1 MSVGLGGAD
10 SSALRF
16 SRTRGR
22 TGSSADYGLQY
33 PSPFFDIGQTY
44 LPATVKQMFRWC
56 RYYFLVNPLINA
68 VVSKMADYPITDIIL
83 DTEKQ
88 DLKDSWNS
96 FLNEQLRYRP
106 FQIEIGLDF
115 YTYGNALVS
124 IFYPFVKMLRCTR
137 CGFEKQ
143 ASDAI
148 YRFMNF
154 EFHWQ
159 CEQCDH
165 AGIAK
170 VRDHY
175 IKAPKG
181 IKLLRWNPEDID
193 IRYND
198 ISGEYE
204 YYYSIPVQLKN
215 DIIIGKKSAV
225 ESVPQLFIDAL
236 RLRKAV
242 VFSRDNIYHFKR
254 PTLAGKDRGWGTPMI
269 LPVLKDTFYLQ
280 VLRKAQECL
289 TPNSFLE
296 KPLELCKASE
306 IRIGDLVKTHTGAF
320 KRVTAICPKIID
332 EQNGGFTIQVATKAM
347 KAFPTGYSDN
357 HPLDILRGKPA
368 NGGNRSDK
376 YANTKYVRRYTD
388 EYKPQWV
395 NAGDAK
401 LGEYVVYPVGRQKDE
416 KECLLDLA
424 KYTGL
429 PATKDWVYQQ
439 AAQETAEDFETLEQR
454 IELPWATGFQCTAH
468 QLHRGN
474 KKPPRVKRY
483 LSLDEDLAY
492 LAGWYTGDG
501 STSARQISMALG
513 LNDDHKLLAKTF
525 KKVFGK
531 EPRVSKSKRFN
542 GRLLVFSD
550 VIATKFMRGWIP
562 GGAHTKSLPRE
573 IQQAPDHIL
582 LAFLRGYIESDGCFH
597 DGLDRITV
605 SSVSPQLAYQVWK
618 LLISFRCVA
627 RVTKR
632 EGRETTI
639 EDKQGRQNKCKSGV
653 AYDVIVDGSSGRRL
667 RALLYGGKVE
677 EATGGHAGFFLGDY
691 FASPICEW
699 ERLTEQH
706 VLSFEVEGD
715 HTFCTPG
722 MATHNSI
729 ALEHIVP
736 LRMLFPQAG
745 SATSDPYCV
754 ALDSFV
760 ETRDGIKPAGEVK
773 QGEYM
778 KTHSGAWEP
787 VEFVVDRPMRP
798 EEKAYEFTIA
808 SLSAFPFKVSEEHP
822 LLAAKRP
829 ANFRGYGSIE
839 EPDFIEAQNVE
850 EGDFV
855 CYPRRRITWDRM
867 DIDLHDYHPERA
879 CTLYYIYR
887 RLNQESAEIYEY
899 FESCG
904 VPEFEHGAKAAFLQ
918 KYGWSDQNYLN
929 ARAAFTQG
937 DSVDRRYRYLEVTEG
952 LSYLIGLYAAEGSP
966 KDTCASLSLNVNEGA
981 IMDKVDT
988 ILAGLGVSHGH
999 RYTRGNS
1006 TQYDI
1011 GDIFIGG
1018 LLTQLCG
1025 KGAANKHLP
1034 RLITEAPDS
1043 IALRAVEGVMAG
1055 DGCSIC
1061 TGTRREGLKTV
1072 SPQLAVDVRTLLLS
1086 FGLIAT
1092 VQKNIPGADE
1102 IAKLPYYQVNLNG
1115 TQGEEFCNLLH
1126 GEAHHKSFS
1135 RCGFMRGDY
1144 VYLRVDKRVEAPE
1157 VDVVRGFQIARS
1169 KSFCV
1174 VGVATHNTT
1183 VNLQDW
1189 HDQIAGELRRWRCV
1203 TPDSFVETINGLQR
1217 AGDVGVGDQLKN
1229 RYGIFET
1236 VTKRHERQMDD
1247 GESAYR
1253 LTVRG
1258 QHAIDTVYSEEH
1270 PIWAA
1275 KKINNGNGHKLGSA
1289 DFIPVSELTP
1299 GDYVGYPT
1307 VRLINEVEKLD
1318 LAEYVDRAVTE
1329 EWVYIDHTDIDVPA
1343 IFEYLSAHGEVSS
1356 RKELLEEHGW
1366 GLNSYKCAQAAI
1378 REGRTLRRVPRYLNL
1393 DQELAWVLGLYA
1405 AEGNTTVKGVFFSLH
1420 KDETAFV
1427 DKLDRFFASRFGA
1440 SKTGGE
1446 KSENG
1451 IQIAYPSIVAAQF
1464 FHSLIP
1470 GTAINKR
1477 LPDVIRHATDD
1488 IAVAAVNGVLDGDGS
1503 YYEDKTVLG
1512 VSSRQLAEDTRQ
1524 LMLSWQVMPGISFV
1538 EGQDVTIC
1546 GKKTKGHGCYL
1557 VQVSGDS
1564 HKQLSAILAGETYS
1578 GSTFS
1583 RIGLFREGFAWFR
1596 IEEVAKVE
1604 ADTVVAFQMD
1614 GDSTFCTWGVATH
1627 NSDNNYIPILPL
1639 PIGQETI
1646 GGDGRAL
1653 LLSQEIRVW
1662 SEHIVA
1668 GMGVPNELIFGG
1680 LSYSGSNVSLR
1691 MLENMF
1697 LGYLSDQ
1704 LSLLRWVIDRTASY
1718 LSWPKVG
1725 ARFKP
1730 FKMADDL
1737 QRKAYLFQ
1745 LNQAGKMSDESLLA
1759 DADYDSAKEDKIME
1773 MEASRRVAAMKKQR
1787 LLQAEMEGEATLVT
1801 AKWQNKAQA
1810 KAMVEQAAIQ
1820 TEAAKEQMSFQSEMQ
1835 NGMMQD
1841 QMAAQTGQPAPQKS
1855 PDLTPTPRNPALIS
1869 PPKEITSPLTMSSIQ
1884 QHPAS
1889 ATNSDIA
1896 GGMNVDL
1903 LYVARQLADRIA
1915 RLTPAEK
1922 PVTLRRLQERSPELH
1937 DTVVGLMMSGAN
1949 GPTAASAASARALPR
1964 QKPPQRGP
1972 EAAMV

>member
-1 MSVGLGGAD
+1 MSEGLGGAD

-16 SRTRGR
+16 ARTRGR

-88 DLKDSWNS
+88 DLKESWSS

-106 FQIEIGLDF
+106 FQIEIGLDYF
-115 YTYGNALVS
+115 AYGNSLVS

-181 IKLLRWNPEDID
+181 IRLLRWNPEDID

-236 RLRKAV
+236 RLRKAI

-254 PTLAGKDRGWGTPMI
+254 PTLAGKDRGWGTPLI
-269 LPVLKDTFYLQ
+269 LPVLKDCYYLQ
-280 VLRKAQECL
+280 ILRKAQE
-289 TPNSFLE
+289 T
-296 KPLELCKASE
+296 
-306 IRIGDLVKTHTGAF
+306 
-320 KRVTAICPKIID
+320 IC
-332 EQNGGFTIQVATKAM
+332 
-347 KAFPTGYSDN
+347 
-357 HPLDILRGKPA
+357 
-368 NGGNRSDK
+368 
-376 YANTKYVRRYTD
+376 
-388 EYKPQWV
+388 
-395 NAGDAK
+395 
-401 LGEYVVYPVGRQKDE
+401 
-416 KECLLDLA
+416 
-424 KYTGL
+424 
-429 PATKDWVYQQ
+429 
-439 AAQETAEDFETLEQR
+439 
-454 IELPWATGFQCTAH
+454 
-468 QLHRGN
+468 
-474 KKPPRVKRY
+474 
-483 LSLDEDLAY
+483 
-492 LAGWYTGDG
+492 
-501 STSARQISMALG
+501 
-513 LNDDHKLLAKTF
+513 
-525 KKVFGK
+525 
-531 EPRVSKSKRFN
+531 
-542 GRLLVFSD
+542 
-550 VIATKFMRGWIP
+550 
-562 GGAHTKSLPRE
+562 
-573 IQQAPDHIL
+573 
-582 LAFLRGYIESDGCFH
+582 
-597 DGLDRITV
+597 
-605 SSVSPQLAYQVWK
+605 
-618 LLISFRCVA
+618 
-627 RVTKR
+627 
-632 EGRETTI
+632 
-639 EDKQGRQNKCKSGV
+639 
-653 AYDVIVDGSSGRRL
+653 
-667 RALLYGGKVE
+667 
-677 EATGGHAGFFLGDY
+677 
-691 FASPICEW
+691 
-699 ERLTEQH
+699 
-706 VLSFEVEGD
+706 
-715 HTFCTPG
+715 
-722 MATHNSI
+722 
-729 ALEHIVP
+729 LEHIVP
-736 LRMLFPQAG
+736 LRLLFPQAG
-745 SATSDPYCV
+745 SASSDPYCV

-798 EEKAYEFTIA
+798 GEKAYEFKIA

-829 ANFRGYGSIE
+829 ANFRGYDSIE
-839 EPDFIEAQNVE
+839 EPDFIEAQSVE

-952 LSYLIGLYAAEGSP
+952 LAYLIGLYAAEGSP

-988 ILAGLGVSHGH
+988 ILTGLGVPHGH

-1025 KGAANKHLP
+1025 KGSANKHLP

-1126 GEAHHKSFS
+1126 GESHHKSFS

-1157 VDVVRGFQIARS
+1157 VDIVRGFQIARS

-1189 HDQIAGELRRWRCV
+1189 HDQIAGEIRRWRCV
-1203 TPDSFVETINGLQR
+1203 TPESLVEAREGLR
-1217 AGDVGVGDQLKN
+1217 PAREIKKGDYLKN
-1229 RYGIFET
+1229 RNGTFEQ
-1236 VTKRHERQMDD
+1236 VSEVNLRPLDAQEQ
-1247 GESAYR
+1247 AYR
-1253 LTVRG
+1253 IHARG
-1258 QHAIDTVYSEEH
+1258 LAAVDTVFSEEH

-1275 KKINNGNGHKLGSA
+1275 RSFNKGNGHKLGVTG
-1289 DFIPVSELTP
+1289 FVPVSDLRV
-1299 GDYVGYPT
+1299 GDYVGYP
-1307 VRLINEVEKLD
+1307 VSRDIEEISSLD
-1318 LAEYVDRAVTE
+1318 LAKYTNKACTE
-1329 EWVYIDHTDIDVPA
+1329 QYVYIDHYKDSEVPE
-1343 IFEYLSAHGEVSS
+1343 IFEYLSGNPEISS
-1356 RKELLEEHGW
+1356 RQDLLSEKGW
-1366 GLNSYKCAQAAI
+1366 GLTAYKIAQMAI
-1378 REGRTLRRVPRYLNL
+1378 REQRVLRRLPRHIPF
-1393 DQELAWVLGLYA
+1393 DVDLATVVGLYL
-1405 AEGNTTVKGVFFSLH
+1405 AEGSVTRKQVFFALH
-1420 KDETAFV
+1420 EKETDYIDQLNRIF
-1427 DKLDRFFASRFGA
+1427 KEKFGC
-1440 SKTGGE
+1440 
-1446 KSENG
+1446 SEGIVHYIQPGKPG
-1451 IQIAYPSIVAAQF
+1451 IQLVFSSVIAAQ
-1464 FHSLIP
+1464 LLAELCP
-1470 GTAINKR
+1470 GTACTKR
-1477 LPDVIRHATDD
+1477 IPEVYRHANED
-1488 IAVAAVNGVLDGDGS
+1488 IVLALVRGMVCGDGCEYDRKVTWS
-1503 YYEDKTVLG
+1503 SVSLQMAEDF
-1512 VSSRQLAEDTRQ
+1512 RQLLISLGIMA
-1524 LMLSWQVMPGISFV
+1524 GISSCETPPSEINGRAV
-1538 EGQDVTIC
+1538 CSTILY
-1546 GKKTKGHGCYL
+1546 T
-1557 VQVSGDS
+1557 VQTSG
-1564 HKQLSAILAGETYS
+1564 TYS
-1578 GSTFS
+1578 DLFKYKMGWADVPPDKLWSH
-1583 RIGLFREGFAWFR
+1583 IGVFDGGYLWYRVNQIDKVDATEVIGFGM
-1596 IEEVAKVE
+1596 K
-1604 ADTVVAFQMD
+1604 
-1614 GDSTFCTWGVATH
+1614 GDHTFCTWGVATH
-1627 NSDNNYIPILPL
+1627 NSDNAYIPILPL
-1639 PIGQETI
+1639 PIGQETV

-1718 LSWPKVG
+1718 LGWPKVG

-1745 LNQAGKMSDESLLA
+1745 LNQAGKMSDESLMA

-1787 LLQAEMEGEATLVT
+1787 LLQAEMEGEAMLVT

-1820 TEAAKEQMSFQSEMQ
+1820 TEAAKEQMAFQSEMQ
-1835 NGMMQD
+1835 NGMMQN
-1841 QMAAQTGQPAPQKS
+1841 QVAAQTGQPAPPQS
-1855 PDLTPTPRNPALIS
+1855 PDLMPKPRDPALIS
-1869 PPKEITSPLTMSSIQ
+1869 PPKEISSPLTMSSIQ
-1884 QHPAS
+1884 QHPAT

-1903 LYVARQLADRIA
+1903 LYVARQLADRIS

-1949 GPTAASAASARALPR
+1949 GPTAASAASARGLPK

>member
-1 MSVGLGGAD
+1 
-10 SSALRF
+10 
-16 SRTRGR
+16 
-22 TGSSADYGLQY
+22 
-33 PSPFFDIGQTY
+33 
-44 LPATVKQMFRWC
+44 
-56 RYYFLVNPLINA
+56 
-68 VVSKMADYPITDIIL
+68 MADYPITDIIL

-88 DLKDSWNS
+88 DLKESWNS

-289 TPNSFLE
+289 TLSSLLE

-306 IRIGDLVKTHTGAF
+306 IRVGDLVKTHTGAF
-320 KRVTAICPKIID
+320 KRVKAIRPKIID
-332 EQNGGFTIQVATKAM
+332 EQNGGFTVQVATKAM
-347 KAFPTGYSDN
+347 KAFSTGYSDN
-357 HPLDILRGKPA
+357 HPLYVLRREETASGD
-368 NGGNRSDK
+368 RSNK
-376 YANTKYVRRYTD
+376 HVNTKYVRRYTD

-395 NAGDAK
+395 NAGEAK
-401 LGEYVVYPVGRQKDE
+401 LGEYVVYPVARQKDE
-416 KECLLDLA
+416 EECLLDLA
-424 KYTGL
+424 RYTGL

-439 AAQETAEDFETLEQR
+439 SSQETADVYEDLEQGV
-454 IELPWATGFQCTAH
+454 ETPYATGPQRSAH
-468 QLHRGN
+468 VIYGSG
-474 KKPPRVKRY
+474 KKPPRVDRY
-483 LSLDEDLAY
+483 LPLDENLAY

-501 STSARQISMALG
+501 CTSARQINMALG
-513 LNDDHKLLAKTF
+513 LNDDHKLLVKTF

-531 EPRVSKSKRFN
+531 EPRVTKSKRFN

-618 LLISFRCVA
+618 LLISLRCVA

-745 SATSDPYCV
+745 SATSDPYCL
-754 ALDSFV
+754 ASSSIV
-760 ETRDGIKPAGEVK
+760 EANLGYEDAGKIKVGDLI
-773 QGEYM
+773 
-778 KTHSGAWEP
+778 KTVTGKYEP
-787 VEFVVDRPMRP
+787 VTVVKKRRVRKGEKVYRLGVCGMSAAPVEPSEDHPFYAVKSGGKRKALVKDWRPDWVP
-798 EEKAYEFTIA
+798 VKDLQVGDYVAYPLSRQIKKDLQVDIA
-808 SLSAFPFKVSEEHP
+808 QYLKSYVATEDWVY
-822 LLAAKRP
+822 R
-829 ANFRGYGSIE
+829 
-839 EPDFIEAQNVE
+839 Q
-850 EGDFV
+850 
-855 CYPRRRITWDRM
+855 IT
-867 DIDLHDYHPERA
+867 
-879 CTLYYIYR
+879 
-887 RLNQESAEIYEY
+887 QQGAEVYEY
-899 FESCG
+899 VEQR
-904 VPEFEHGAKAAFLQ
+904 EQRAFAGGELQ
-918 KYGWSDQNYLN
+918 STATQYGWSVPTLQTAASRYRRGHRTSRLPRFIKWSKELATIVGYYLAEGSCGDHIIFSLN
-929 ARAAFTQG
+929 ASEDWICDELDAAFMSILGHMGVRRPKG
-937 DSVDRRYRYLEVTEG
+937 DNG
-952 LSYLIGLYAAEGSP
+952 LSYEISDSIFAEFLTNFLGHLAPNKRLPKEVVHLPSEILQEIVRCLINGDGGAEQGYRDNGTGNPCRTSAVTFTSTSRDLSFKLRELLLY
-966 KDTCASLSLNVNEGA
+966 
-981 IMDKVDT
+981 
-988 ILAGLGVSHGH
+988 LGVIGRVHTTTYKTGPNLPVH
-999 RYTRGNS
+999 RVKINGAEAVKLWKMLGWKVPALPVKKDCTRS
-1006 TQYDI
+1006 
-1011 GDIFIGG
+1011 FI
-1018 LLTQLCG
+1018 
-1025 KGAANKHLP
+1025 
-1034 RLITEAPDS
+1034 
-1043 IALRAVEGVMAG
+1043 
-1055 DGCSIC
+1055 
-1061 TGTRREGLKTV
+1061 
-1072 SPQLAVDVRTLLLS
+1072 
-1086 FGLIAT
+1086 
-1092 VQKNIPGADE
+1092 
-1102 IAKLPYYQVNLNG
+1102 
-1115 TQGEEFCNLLH
+1115 
-1126 GEAHHKSFS
+1126 
-1135 RCGFMRGDY
+1135 RGDY
-1144 VYLRVDKRVEAPE
+1144 VFFRVQKKEEIQGVEF
-1157 VDVVRGFQIARS
+1157 VYGFQVDGD

-1174 VGVATHNTT
+1174 PACATHNTT

-1253 LTVRG
+1253 LKVRG

-1356 RKELLEEHGW
+1356 RNELLEEHGW

-1470 GTAINKR
+1470 GIAINKR

-1787 LLQAEMEGEATLVT
+1787 LLQAE
-1801 AKWQNKAQA
+1801 
-1810 KAMVEQAAIQ
+1810 
-1820 TEAAKEQMSFQSEMQ
+1820 
-1835 NGMMQD
+1835 
-1841 QMAAQTGQPAPQKS
+1841 
-1855 PDLTPTPRNPALIS
+1855 
-1869 PPKEITSPLTMSSIQ
+1869 
-1884 QHPAS
+1884 
-1889 ATNSDIA
+1889 
-1896 GGMNVDL
+1896 
-1903 LYVARQLADRIA
+1903 
-1915 RLTPAEK
+1915 
-1922 PVTLRRLQERSPELH
+1922 RRLQRL
-1937 DTVVGLMMSGAN
+1937 SG
-1949 GPTAASAASARALPR
+1949 R
-1964 QKPPQRGP
+1964 
-1972 EAAMV
+1972 V